1 MPMAANLASEAQLR
15 AVLDTAVDG
24 VILIDA
30 GGCIIMFNP
39 ACEKLF
45 GYTADEVIGHN
56 VKLLMTDE
64 HAGKHDQYLS
74 NYRETGEARIIGI
87 GREVLAK
94 RKDGSTFPIDL
105 SVGEA
110 RQESDSIFVGIL
122 HDLTERKKTER
133 QLLQAQK
140 MEAVGHLSG
149 GIAHDFNNLL
159 TVIIGSAE
167 TLQSALKPRPD
178 LAALAQSIMAAG
190 ERGAELTQ
198 RLLAFSRRQM
208 LRPTDI
214 DCHRLLDHMQHL
226 LQRML
231 RGNVSLETHIDDE
244 LWHAY
249 ADPAQLESALLN
261 LAINAQDAM
270 PDGGTLS
277 ISATNMHL
285 DEVYRETNLEVRP
298 GAYIVIAV
306 TDTGEGMSAE
316 TKAQAFEPF
325 FTTKEIGKGS
335 GLGLS
340 MVYGFIKQSGGHVS
354 LYSEPGLGTT
364 LRLYLPADPALTP
377 QQAAPGPREKN
388 VLPGGKETILVVED
402 DEFVRL
408 HATLS
413 LGSLGYRVL
422 EAANGPMARELLRQR
437 PDINLVFT
445 DLVMPGGMSGW
456 QLAEAIWE
464 ETPDMPVLFTSG
476 YAQESV
482 VRYIAPD
489 KPIPFINKPYR
500 KAMVARQIREM
511 LDS

>member
-1 MPMAANLASEAQLR
+1 MSTNLTSEAQLR

-30 GGCIIMFNP
+30 GGRVLMFNP

-45 GYTADEVIGHN
+45 GYAADDVIGKN
-56 VKLLMTDE
+56 VKLLMPDE
-64 HAGKHDQYLS
+64 HAGQHDQYLS
-74 NYRETGEARIIGI
+74 NYLETGEPRIIGI

-110 RQESDSIFVGIL
+110 RQDGESIFVGIL
-122 HDLTERKKTER
+122 HDLTERKKTEQ
-133 QLLQAQK
+133 QLVQAQK

-167 TLQSALKPRPD
+167 ALQAALKARPD
-178 LAALAQSIMAAG
+178 LASIAETIMAAG
-190 ERGAELTQ
+190 ERGAALTQ

-208 LRPTDI
+208 LQPTDI
-214 DCHRLLDHMQHL
+214 DCHRLLDHMRLL

-231 RGNVSLETHIDDE
+231 RESIALEIRIDDE
-244 LWHAY
+244 LWYAY

-270 PDGGTLS
+270 PEGGTLS
-277 ISATNMHL
+277 VSATNIRL
-285 DEVYRETNLEVRP
+285 DETYRESNLEVRP

-306 TDTGEGMSAE
+306 TDTGVGMSAE
-316 TKAQAFEPF
+316 TRAHAFEPF
-325 FTTKEIGKGS
+325 FTSKEVGKGS

-340 MVYGFIKQSGGHVS
+340 MVYGFVKQSGGHVS

-364 LRLYLPADPALTP
+364 VRLYIPADPAPVAETSTP
-377 QQAAPGPREKN
+377 APARRTGLR
-388 VLPGGKETILVVED
+388 GGKETILVVED

-408 HATLS
+408 HATMSLS
-413 LGSLGYRVL
+413 SLGYRVL
-422 EAANGPMARELLRQR
+422 AAENGPLAREMLHQH
-437 PDINLVFT
+437 PDIDLVFT
-445 DLVMPGGMSGW
+445 DLVMPGGLSGW

-464 ETPDMPVLFTSG
+464 ERPDMPVLFTSG
-476 YAQESV
+476 YTRESV
-482 VRYIAPD
+482 FRYIALD
-489 KPIPFINKPYR
+489 KPIPFIDKPYR
-500 KAMVARQIREM
+500 KAKVASQIREL
-511 LDS
+511 LDA